1 MTCFVYVLQTIQKTI
16 CSKYNTGTKFA
27 VYWYPESIKQKGAR
41 AEIRSVWAPSN
52 IGVTALTT
60 AQILSARSRRSRTS
74 PFPSA
79 LPCSKRKT
87 LPERS
92 CLRGS
97 MRSGVIL
104 AAIDFQKLVLR
115 VALQVLPHRADLLA
129 GAAAAVE
136 HAAAIFCTAVNSEG
150 KIFAAVFAGAHHDL
164 FLNTLAQRK
173 VDQVVHT
180 LWIKHLGELLFTHKL
195 KRNLHRLEVKFL
207 QRRSLLIRLHPHR
220 KVNIGNTCV
229 QYRLKQAQDL
239 LLHGRQIAWNVRQ
252 LLVRQ
257 QLRRIFAIC
266 RRLFQPITPINHR

>member
-97 MRSGVIL
+97 MRSGVYTRG
-104 AAIDFQKLVLR
+104 DRF
-115 VALQVLPHRADLLA
+115 
-129 GAAAAVE
+129 
-136 HAAAIFCTAVNSEG
+136 SEARPARG
-150 KIFAAVFAGAHHDL
+150 FAGTAASRRPPCRCARGCRTRGY
-164 FLNTLAQRK
+164 NTLCC
-173 VDQVVHT
+173 H
-180 LWIKHLGELLFTHKL
+180 E
-195 KRNLHRLEVKFL
+195 
-207 QRRSLLIRLHPHR
+207 P
-220 KVNIGNTCV
+220 
-229 QYRLKQAQDL
+229 
-239 LLHGRQIAWNVRQ
+239 
-252 LLVRQ
+252 
-257 QLRRIFAIC
+257 
-266 RRLFQPITPINHR
+266 